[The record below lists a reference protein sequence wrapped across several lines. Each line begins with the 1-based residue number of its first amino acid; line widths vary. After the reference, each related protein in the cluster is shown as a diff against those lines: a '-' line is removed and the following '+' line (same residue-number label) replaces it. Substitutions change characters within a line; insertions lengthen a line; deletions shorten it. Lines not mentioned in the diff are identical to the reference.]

1 MRSRGQRQGQPRAG
15 RKPARPARSARPA
28 KSAVPAKPAKR
39 ARPAKPAVPP
49 EPARPAKPARLAK
62 PARPAEPDDDAVF
75 LGQRFAAIYQVVRR
89 IPRGRVLTYG
99 QVAELAGMP
108 GAARAVGAA
117 MRASSPALGLPWQ
130 RVVGKRGP
138 ATGLV
143 RIHDA
148 MGAGMQRA
156 LLEAEGVA
164 FTDAG
169 SISLGEYGWVPA
181 TPPEPLL
188 SPPPEPPS

>member
-1 MRSRGQRQGQPRAG
+1 MRSRAERGRRPRPEPHTAGAGERAG
-15 RKPARPARSARPA
+15 GAPVAPVAP
-28 KSAVPAKPAKR
+28 V
-39 ARPAKPAVPP
+39 
-49 EPARPAKPARLAK
+49 
-62 PARPAEPDDDAVF
+62 DDDAAF
-75 LGQRFAAIYQVVRR
+75 LGQRYAAIYRVVRR

-108 GAARAVGAA
+108 GASRVVGAA
-117 MRASSPALGLPWQ
+117 MRTSSPELGLPWQ

-138 ATGLV
+138 GLGQV

-164 FTDAG
+164 FTAG
-169 SISLGEYGWVPA
+169 GGIALSEYGWIDYGPGQRPGRRTA
-181 TPPEPLL
+181 QPSRQHAGPRPRRQRKRGRGPS
-188 SPPPEPPS
+188 SPTT

>member
-1 MRSRGQRQGQPRAG
+1 MRSRGERRRRSPAPPAARAPKGRDAG
-15 RKPARPARSARPA
+15 RDAARDAG
-28 KSAVPAKPAKR
+28 
-39 ARPAKPAVPP
+39 P
-49 EPARPAKPARLAK
+49 EGDGA
-62 PARPAEPDDDAVF
+62 AEFV
-75 LGQRFAAIYQVVRR
+75 GQRYAAVYQLVRR

-117 MRASSPALGLPWQ
+117 MRASTPEQGLPWQ

-138 ATGLV
+138 GLGLV

-156 LLEAEGVA
+156 LLEAEGVT
-164 FTDAG
+164 FTSGDA
-169 SISLGEYGWVPA
+169 ISLATHGWIQEDPRPRPHHRHGRGPSSPSPG
-181 TPPEPLL
+181 PPRRRR
-188 SPPPEPPS
+188 PPVR